1 MDIGDTKSE
10 SFELIEKLNEIGI
23 ALSAEK
29 NTPQLL
35 EMILKG
41 AKTILNADGGTL
53 YLATEDKKHL
63 QFEIIINDS
72 LGIMMGA
79 KIGEPISFEPLSLYD
94 ELGNPNNTM
103 VAAHVALHKKTINIP
118 DAYIT
123 EGFDFAGTRAF
134 DFKTGYRSQSFL
146 TLPMLNHENELIGVL
161 QLINAKNPL
170 TNQIIEFSKIS
181 QRIAESLASQAAIA
195 LTNNKLICQ
204 FRELFESFIN
214 LMSEA
219 IDKKSSYNGA
229 HCRRVPTLTMMI
241 ADAAC
246 EADYGI
252 FKGFVLDEDER
263 YELKIAGLLHDCG
276 KVTTPVHVIDKA
288 TKLETIFDRIH
299 LVNTR
304 FEVLKRDAEI
314 SFLNQKIAAIESGS
328 LSIIPELEVALKQ
341 KLVQYSSDQD
351 FLRTCNIGGEF
362 MHDDYK
368 ERLQQIAKYQLRDTQ
383 GVETNFL
390 TDNEVY
396 NLSISKGTLTP
407 EERKVINDHI
417 VVTIEMLEQLPYPR
431 NLRRVPEYAG
441 GHHERMDGKGYPK
454 GLTRDQMSLPARMM
468 GIADIFEALSAKDRP
483 YKKGKT
489 LTECLQI
496 LGKMKLENHIDP
508 DLFDLFVSE
517 KVYLRYANEYLDPDQ
532 IDYVDETK
540 IPGYIAFAPTSNT
553 SLSGERDKKYNSSS
567 ASPVSKENESTLRSA

>member
-1 MDIGDTKSE
+1 MTIGDLDTKVE
-10 SFELIEKLNEIGI
+10 SSELIEKLNEIGI

-29 NTPQLL
+29 NTPKLL

-41 AKTILNADGGTL
+41 AKAILNADGGTI

-63 QFEIIINDS
+63 QFEIIMNDS

-79 KIGEPISFEPLSLYD
+79 KLGDPIPLDPLPLYD
-94 ELGNPNNTM
+94 QDGNPNNTM
-103 VAAHVALHKKTINIP
+103 VAAHAALYKKTINIP
-118 DAYIT
+118 DAYIA
-123 EGFDFAGTRAF
+123 EGFDFSGTRAF
-134 DFKTGYRSQSFL
+134 DIKMGYRSQSFL

-161 QLINAKNPL
+161 QLINAKDQHS
-170 TNQIIEFSKIS
+170 NQIIEFSKIS

-195 LTNNKLICQ
+195 LTNNKLVGQ
-204 FRELFESFIN
+204 FRGLFESFIN

-219 IDKKSSYNGA
+219 IDKKSPYNGA

-241 ADAAC
+241 ANAAC
-246 EADYGI
+246 NADYGI
-252 FKGFVLDEDER
+252 FRDFNLDEDEL

-304 FEVLKRDAEI
+304 FEILKRDAEVT
-314 SFLNQKIAAIESGS
+314 FLHQKIAAIESGN
-328 LSIIPELEVALKQ
+328 LSIIADLEESLNQ
-341 KLVQYSSDQD
+341 KIAQYSSDQD
-351 FLRTCNIGGEF
+351 FLRICNIGGEF
-362 MHDDYK
+362 MRDEYK
-368 ERLQQIAKYQLRDTQ
+368 ERLQQIAKYRWIDPK

-390 TDNEVY
+390 TDDELY
-396 NLSISKGTLTP
+396 NLSIARGTLTA
-407 EERKVINDHI
+407 EERKIINDHI
-417 VVTIEMLEQLPYPR
+417 VVTIEMLQQLPYPR

-496 LGKMKLENHIDP
+496 LGKMKLDNHIDP

-517 KVYLRYANEYLDPDQ
+517 RVYMQYANEYLDPDQ
-532 IDYVDETK
+532 IDEVDEQK
-540 IPGYIAFAPTSNT
+540 IPGYQPPTLATKN
-553 SLSGERDKKYNSSS
+553 
-567 ASPVSKENESTLRSA
+567 

>member
-1 MDIGDTKSE
+1 MEIGDTKSE
-10 SFELIEKLNEIGI
+10 SFALIEKLNEIGI

-29 NTPQLL
+29 NTPKLL
-35 EMILKG
+35 EMILRG
-41 AKTILNADGGTL
+41 AKTILNADAGTL
-53 YLATEDKKHL
+53 YLATEDKRYL
-63 QFEIIINDS
+63 QFEIMMNDS
-72 LGIMMGA
+72 LGTILVS
-79 KIGEPISFEPLSLYD
+79 KPNEPIPFPALPLYD
-94 ELGNPNNTM
+94 DEGNPNETM
-103 VAAHVALHKKTINIP
+103 VAARAALYKKTINIP
-118 DAYIT
+118 DAYVA

-134 DFKTGYRSQSFL
+134 DTKTGYRSQSFL

-161 QLINAKNPL
+161 QLINAKDPE
-170 TNQIIEFSKIS
+170 TNEIIEFSQIS

-195 LTNNKLICQ
+195 LTNNKLIGQ

-219 IDKKSSYNGA
+219 IDKKSPYNGA
-229 HCRRVPTLTMMI
+229 HCRRVPNLTMMI

-246 EADYGI
+246 KADYGI
-252 FKGFVLDEDER
+252 FKDFALDEDER
-263 YELKIAGLLHDCG
+263 YELRIAGLLHDCG

-314 SFLNQKIAAIESGS
+314 SFLNQKIAAIESGN
-328 LSIIPELEVALKQ
+328 LSIIPDLEAALQQ
-341 KLVQYSSDQD
+341 KLSQYSSDQD
-351 FLRTCNIGGEF
+351 FLRICNIGGEF
-362 MHDDYK
+362 MHDEYK
-368 ERLQQIAKYQLRDTQ
+368 ERLQQIAKYRWIDPQ

-396 NLSISKGTLTP
+396 NLNISRGTLTA
-407 EERKVINDHI
+407 EERKIINDHI

-454 GLTRDQMSLPARMM
+454 GLTREQMSLPARMM

-489 LTECLQI
+489 LTECLHI
-496 LGKMKLENHIDP
+496 LGKMKMDNHIDP

-517 KVYLRYANEYLDPDQ
+517 KVYLRYAHEYLDPDQ
-532 IDYVDETK
+532 IDEVDENN
-540 IPGYIAFAPTSNT
+540 IPGYTPPFAYFFGTS
-553 SLSGERDKKYNSSS
+553 
-567 ASPVSKENESTLRSA
+567 

>member
-1 MDIGDTKSE
+1 MD
-10 SFELIEKLNEIGI
+10 FELIEKLNEIGI

-29 NTPQLL
+29 NTPKLL

-41 AKTILNADGGTL
+41 AKTILNADAGTL
-53 YLATEDKKHL
+53 YLASENKKYL
-63 QFEIIINDS
+63 QFEIIMNDS
-72 LGIMMGA
+72 LGTMMSA
-79 KIGEPISFEPLSLYD
+79 KREPITFESLHLYD
-94 ELGNPNNTM
+94 ELGKPNNTM
-103 VAAHVALHKKTINIP
+103 VAAHAALHKKTINIP
-118 DAYIT
+118 DAYT
-123 EGFDFAGTRAF
+123 AEGFDFAGTRAF
-134 DFKTGYRSQSFL
+134 DINTGYRSQSFL

-161 QLINAKNPL
+161 QLINAKDPR

-195 LTNNKLICQ
+195 LTNNKLIGQ
-204 FRELFESFIN
+204 FRGLFESFIN

-219 IDKKSSYNGA
+219 IDKKSPYNGA
-229 HCRRVPTLTMMI
+229 HCRRVPMLTMMI

-246 EADYGI
+246 KADYGI
-252 FKGFVLDEDER
+252 FKDFSLDEEER

-299 LVNTR
+299 VVNTR
-304 FEVLKRDAEI
+304 FEILKRDAEI
-314 SFLNQKIAAIESGS
+314 SFLNQKIAAIKSGN
-328 LSIIPELEVALKQ
+328 LSIISDLEATLQQ
-341 KLVQYSSDQD
+341 KIADYCSDQE
-351 FLRTCNIGGEF
+351 FLRICNIGGEF
-362 MHDDYK
+362 MSAEYQ
-368 ERLQQIAKYQLRDTQ
+368 ERLTLIAKYRWIDPQ

-390 TDNEVY
+390 TDNELY
-396 NLSISKGTLTP
+396 NLNISKGTLTT
-407 EERKVINDHI
+407 EERKIINDHI

-483 YKKGKT
+483 YKQGKT

-496 LGKMKLENHIDP
+496 LGKMKLGNHIDP

-517 KVYLRYANEYLDPDQ
+517 KIYMRYANEYLDPDQ
-532 IDYVDETK
+532 IDEVDENK
-540 IPGYIAFAPTSNT
+540 IPGYTPP
-553 SLSGERDKKYNSSS
+553 LSIIS
-567 ASPVSKENESTLRSA
+567 

>member
-1 MDIGDTKSE
+1 MDMGDTKTE

-29 NTPQLL
+29 NTPKLL
-35 EMILKG
+35 EMILRG

-53 YLATEDKKHL
+53 YLATEDKKYL
-63 QFEIIINDS
+63 QFEIIMNDS

-79 KIGEPISFEPLSLYD
+79 NLGEAIPFDPLPLYD
-94 ELGNPNNTM
+94 EFGKPNNTM
-103 VAAHVALHKKTINIP
+103 VAAHFALHKKTINIP
-118 DAYIT
+118 DAYIA
-123 EGFDFAGTRAF
+123 EGFDFAGTRTF
-134 DFKTGYRSQSFL
+134 DTKTGYRSQSFL

-161 QLINAKNPL
+161 QLINAKSIDNK
-170 TNQIIEFSKIS
+170 IIEFSKVA
-181 QRIAESLASQAAIA
+181 QRIGESLASQAAIA
-195 LTNNKLICQ
+195 LTNNKLIGQ

-219 IDKKSSYNGA
+219 IDKKSPYNGA

-246 EADYGI
+246 QADYGI
-252 FKGFVLDEDER
+252 FKNFNLDDDER

-299 LVNTR
+299 LINTR

-314 SFLNQKIAAIESGS
+314 IFLNQKIAAIESGN
-328 LSIIPELEVALKQ
+328 LSIIPELEDAFQQ
-341 KLVQYSSDQD
+341 KLAQYSSDQD
-351 FLRTCNIGGEF
+351 FLRICNIGGEF
-362 MHDDYK
+362 MRDEYK
-368 ERLQQIAKYQLRDTQ
+368 ERLQIIATYRWNDHQ

-390 TDNEVY
+390 TENEVY
-396 NLSISKGTLTP
+396 NLNISRGTLTA
-407 EERKVINDHI
+407 EERKIINDHI

-454 GLTRDQMSLPARMM
+454 GLTREQMSLPARMM

-496 LGKMKLENHIDP
+496 LGNMKINNHIDP
-508 DLFDLFVSE
+508 DVFDLFVSE
-517 KVYLRYANEYLDPDQ
+517 KVYMRYANEYLDPDQ
-532 IDYVDETK
+532 IDEVDENK
-540 IPGYIAFAPTSNT
+540 IPGYTPPFAYFFDT
-553 SLSGERDKKYNSSS
+553 
-567 ASPVSKENESTLRSA
+567 

>member
-1 MDIGDTKSE
+1 MDMDDTKSE
-10 SFELIEKLNEIGI
+10 SFELIEKLNDIGI

-29 NTPQLL
+29 NTPKLL

-53 YLATEDKKHL
+53 YLASEDKRHL
-63 QFEIIINDS
+63 QFEIIMNDS

-79 KIGEPISFEPLSLYD
+79 KLGEPIPFSALPLYD
-94 ELGNPNNTM
+94 EVGKPNNTM
-103 VAAHVALHKKTINIP
+103 VAAHAALYKKTINIP
-118 DAYIT
+118 DAYVAD
-123 EGFDFAGTRAF
+123 GFDFAGTRAF
-134 DFKTGYRSQSFL
+134 DIKMGYRSKSFL

-161 QLINAKNPL
+161 QLINAKGSKD
-170 TNQIIEFSKIS
+170 NQIIEFSKVS
-181 QRIAESLASQAAIA
+181 QRIGESLASQAAIA
-195 LTNNKLICQ
+195 LTNNKLIGQ

-219 IDKKSSYNGA
+219 IDKKSPYNGA

-252 FKGFVLDEDER
+252 FKDFELDEDER

-299 LVNTR
+299 LINTR
-304 FEVLKRDAEI
+304 FEILKRDAEI
-314 SFLNQKIAAIESGS
+314 SFLNQKMAAIESGN
-328 LSIIPELEVALKQ
+328 LTVIPELEEAFQQ
-341 KLVQYSSDQD
+341 KLAQYSSDQD
-351 FLRTCNIGGEF
+351 FLRICNIGGEF
-362 MHDDYK
+362 MSDEYK
-368 ERLQQIAKYQLRDTQ
+368 ERLQIIATYRWIEPK
-383 GVETNFL
+383 GAEVNFL
-390 TDNEVY
+390 TDDEVY
-396 NLSISKGTLTP
+396 NLNISRGTLTA
-407 EERKVINDHI
+407 EERKTINDHI
-417 VVTIEMLEQLPYPR
+417 VVTIEMLEKLPYPR

-454 GLTRDQMSLPARMM
+454 GLTREQMSLPARMM

-496 LGKMKLENHIDP
+496 LGKMKQGNHIDP

-532 IDYVDETK
+532 IDEVDENK
-540 IPGYIAFAPTSNT
+540 IPGYTPPFAYFFDT
-553 SLSGERDKKYNSSS
+553 
-567 ASPVSKENESTLRSA
+567 

>member
-1 MDIGDTKSE
+1 MQNMDMDDTKSE
-10 SFELIEKLNEIGI
+10 SFELIEKLNDIGI
-23 ALSAEK
+23 ALSAVK
-29 NTPQLL
+29 NTPKLL
-35 EMILKG
+35 EMILRV

-53 YLATEDKKHL
+53 YLATEDKRHL
-63 QFEIIINDS
+63 QFEIIMNDS

-79 KIGEPISFEPLSLYD
+79 KLGDPIPFPDLPLYD
-94 ELGNPNNTM
+94 EAGNPNNTM
-103 VAAHVALHKKTINIP
+103 VAAHAALYKKTINIP
-118 DAYIT
+118 DAYVA
-123 EGFDFAGTRAF
+123 EGFDFSGPRAF
-134 DFKTGYRSQSFL
+134 DTNMGYRSKSFL

-161 QLINAKNPL
+161 QLINAKGSKD
-170 TNQIIEFSKIS
+170 NQIIEFSKIS
-181 QRIAESLASQAAIA
+181 QRIGESLASQAAIA
-195 LTNNKLICQ
+195 LTNNKLIGQ

-219 IDKKSSYNGA
+219 IDKKSPYNGA

-246 EADYGI
+246 KADYGI
-252 FKGFVLDEDER
+252 FKDFELDEDER

-299 LVNTR
+299 LINTR
-304 FEVLKRDAEI
+304 FEILKRDAEI
-314 SFLNQKIAAIESGS
+314 SFLNQKMAAIESGN
-328 LSIIPELEVALKQ
+328 LTVIPELEEAFQQ
-341 KLVQYSSDQD
+341 KLAQYSSDQD
-351 FLRTCNIGGEF
+351 FLRICNIGGEF
-362 MHDDYK
+362 MSDEYK
-368 ERLQQIAKYQLRDTQ
+368 ERLQIIATYRWIDPK
-383 GVETNFL
+383 GAEVNFL
-390 TDNEVY
+390 TDDEVY
-396 NLSISKGTLTP
+396 NLNISRGTLTA
-407 EERKVINDHI
+407 EERKTINDHI
-417 VVTIEMLEQLPYPR
+417 VVTIEMLEKLPYPR

-454 GLTRDQMSLPARMM
+454 GLTREQMSLPARMM

-496 LGKMKLENHIDP
+496 LGKMKQGNHIDP

-532 IDYVDETK
+532 IDEVDENK
-540 IPGYIAFAPTSNT
+540 IPGYTPPLAYFFDT
-553 SLSGERDKKYNSSS
+553 
-567 ASPVSKENESTLRSA
+567 

>member
-1 MDIGDTKSE
+1 MEISETTTDNKAAE

-29 NTPQLL
+29 NTPTLL

-41 AKTILNADGGTL
+41 AKTILNADAGTL

-63 QFEIIINDS
+63 QFEIIMNDS

-79 KIGEPISFEPLSLYD
+79 KLGDPIPFEALPLYD
-94 ELGNPNNTM
+94 QLGNPNNTM
-103 VAAHVALHKKTINIP
+103 VAAHAALYKKTINIP
-118 DAYIT
+118 DAYVAD
-123 EGFDFAGTRAF
+123 GFDFSGTRAF
-134 DFKTGYRSQSFL
+134 DIKTGYRSQSFL

-161 QLINAKNPL
+161 QLINAQDPSS
-170 TNQIIEFSKIS
+170 NQIIEFSKIS

-195 LTNNKLICQ
+195 LTNNKLIGQ

-214 LMSEA
+214 LISEA
-219 IDKKSSYNGA
+219 IDKKSPYNGA

-246 EADYGI
+246 QADYGI
-252 FKGFVLDEDER
+252 FKDFELDEDER

-314 SFLNQKIAAIESGS
+314 TFLNQKIAAIESGNMS
-328 LSIIPELEVALKQ
+328 VIEDLEANLQQ
-341 KLVQYSSDQD
+341 KLAQYSSDQA
-351 FLRTCNIGGEF
+351 FLRVCNIGGEF
-362 MHDDYK
+362 MSDEYK
-368 ERLQQIAKYQLRDTQ
+368 ERLQQIAQYRWHDPQ
-383 GVETNFL
+383 GLEANFL
-390 TDNEVY
+390 TENEVY
-396 NLSISKGTLTP
+396 NLNISRGTLTA
-407 EERKVINDHI
+407 EERKIINDHI

-441 GHHERMDGKGYPK
+441 GHHERMDGKGYPN

-496 LGKMKLENHIDP
+496 LGKMSLGGHIDP
-508 DLFDLFVSE
+508 DLFNLFVSE
-517 KVYLRYANEYLDPDQ
+517 KVYMRYANEYLDADQ
-532 IDYVDETK
+532 IDEVDDHK
-540 IPGYIAFAPTSNT
+540 IPGYIPPA
-553 SLSGERDKKYNSSS
+553 LC
-567 ASPVSKENESTLRSA
+567 L

>member
-1 MDIGDTKSE
+1 MYIGETNAE
-10 SFELIEKLNEIGI
+10 PFELIEKLNEIGI
-23 ALSAEK
+23 ALSSEK
-29 NTPQLL
+29 NTPKLL

-79 KIGEPISFEPLSLYD
+79 KLGEPIPLDPLPLYD
-94 ELGNPNNTM
+94 EFDKPNNTM
-103 VAAHVALHKKTINIP
+103 VAAHAALYKKTINIP
-118 DAYIT
+118 DAYIA

-134 DFKTGYRSQSFL
+134 DTRMGYRSQSFL

-161 QLINAKNPL
+161 QLINAKGAKDGS
-170 TNQIIEFSKIS
+170 IIEFSKVS
-181 QRIAESLASQAAIA
+181 QRIGESLASQAAIA
-195 LTNNKLICQ
+195 LTNNKLIGQ

-214 LMSEA
+214 LISEA
-219 IDKKSSYNGA
+219 IDKKSPYNGA

-246 EADYGI
+246 QADFGI
-252 FKGFVLDEDER
+252 FKDFELDEEER

-299 LVNTR
+299 LINTR

-314 SFLNQKIAAIESGS
+314 TFLNQKIAAIESGN
-328 LSIIPELEVALKQ
+328 LSIISELEDVFQQ
-341 KLVQYSSDQD
+341 KISQYSSDQD
-351 FLRTCNIGGEF
+351 FLRICNIGGEF
-362 MHDDYK
+362 MRDEYK
-368 ERLQQIAKYQLRDTQ
+368 ERLQIIATYRWIDPQ

-390 TDNEVY
+390 TEDEVY
-396 NLSISKGTLTP
+396 NLNISRGTLTA
-407 EERKVINDHI
+407 EEREIINNHI

-483 YKKGKT
+483 YKKGKN

-496 LGKMKLENHIDP
+496 LGKMKLNNHIDP

-532 IDYVDETK
+532 IDDVDENK
-540 IPGYIAFAPTSNT
+540 IPGYTPPFAYFFDT
-553 SLSGERDKKYNSSS
+553 
-567 ASPVSKENESTLRSA
+567 

>member
-1 MDIGDTKSE
+1 MTIGDLETKVE
-10 SFELIEKLNEIGI
+10 SSELIEKLNEIGI

-29 NTPQLL
+29 NTPKLL

-41 AKTILNADGGTL
+41 AKAILNADGGTL
-53 YLATEDKKHL
+53 YLATEDKRHL
-63 QFEIIINDS
+63 QFEMIINDS

-79 KIGEPISFEPLSLYD
+79 KLGDPIPFEPLPLYD
-94 ELGNPNNTM
+94 QDGNPNNTM
-103 VAAHVALHKKTINIP
+103 VAAHAALYKKTINIP
-118 DAYIT
+118 DAYIA
-123 EGFDFAGTRAF
+123 EGFDFSGTRAF
-134 DFKTGYRSQSFL
+134 DVKMGYRSRSFL

-161 QLINAKNPL
+161 QLINAKDQHR
-170 TNQIIEFSKIS
+170 NQIIEFSKIS

-195 LTNNKLICQ
+195 LTNNKLVGQ
-204 FRELFESFIN
+204 FRGLFESFIN

-219 IDKKSSYNGA
+219 IDKKSPYNGA

-246 EADYGI
+246 KADYGI
-252 FKGFVLDEDER
+252 FRDFNLDEEEL

-304 FEVLKRDAEI
+304 FEILKRDAEVN
-314 SFLNQKIAAIESGS
+314 FLHQKIAAIESGN
-328 LSIIPELEVALKQ
+328 LSIIPDLEESLQQ
-341 KLVQYSSDQD
+341 KIAQYSSDQN
-351 FLRTCNIGGEF
+351 FLRICNIGGEF
-362 MHDDYK
+362 MRDEYK
-368 ERLQQIAKYQLRDTQ
+368 ERLQQIAKYRWIDPN

-390 TDNEVY
+390 TDDELY
-396 NLSISKGTLTP
+396 NLSVARGTLTA
-407 EERKVINDHI
+407 EERKIINDHI
-417 VVTIEMLEQLPYPR
+417 VVTIEMLQQLPYPR

-483 YKKGKT
+483 YKPGKT

-496 LGKMKLENHIDP
+496 LGKMKLDNHIDP

-517 KVYLRYANEYLDPDQ
+517 KVYMQYANEYLDPDQ
-532 IDYVDETK
+532 IDEVDEQK
-540 IPGYIAFAPTSNT
+540 IPGYQPPTLVTRN
-553 SLSGERDKKYNSSS
+553 
-567 ASPVSKENESTLRSA
+567 

>member
-1 MDIGDTKSE
+1 MGDTKTE

-29 NTPQLL
+29 NTPKLL
-35 EMILKG
+35 EMILRG

-53 YLATEDKKHL
+53 YLATEDKRYL
-63 QFEIIINDS
+63 QFEIIMNDS

-79 KIGEPISFEPLSLYD
+79 KLGEPIPFPALPLYD
-94 ELGNPNNTM
+94 EAGNPNNTM
-103 VAAHVALHKKTINIP
+103 VAAHAALYKKTINIP
-118 DAYIT
+118 DAYVAD
-123 EGFDFAGTRAF
+123 GFDFAGTRAF
-134 DFKTGYRSQSFL
+134 DIKMGYRSKSFL

-161 QLINAKNPL
+161 QLINAKGSKDNE
-170 TNQIIEFSKIS
+170 IIEFSKVS
-181 QRIAESLASQAAIA
+181 QRIGESLASQAAIA
-195 LTNNKLICQ
+195 LTNNKLIGQ

-219 IDKKSSYNGA
+219 IDKKSPYNGA

-246 EADYGI
+246 KADYGI
-252 FKGFVLDEDER
+252 FKDFELDEDER

-299 LVNTR
+299 LINTR
-304 FEVLKRDAEI
+304 FEILKRDAEI
-314 SFLNQKIAAIESGS
+314 SFLNQKMAAIESGN
-328 LSIIPELEVALKQ
+328 LTVIPELEEAFQQ
-341 KLVQYSSDQD
+341 KLAQYSSDQD
-351 FLRTCNIGGEF
+351 FLRICNIGGEF
-362 MHDDYK
+362 MSDEYK
-368 ERLQQIAKYQLRDTQ
+368 ERLQIIATYRWIDPK
-383 GVETNFL
+383 GAEVNFL
-390 TDNEVY
+390 TDDEVY
-396 NLSISKGTLTP
+396 NLNISRGTLTA
-407 EERKVINDHI
+407 EERKTINDHI
-417 VVTIEMLEQLPYPR
+417 VVTIEMLEKLPYPR

-454 GLTRDQMSLPARMM
+454 GLTREQMSLPARMM

-496 LGKMKLENHIDP
+496 LGKMKQGNHIDP

-532 IDYVDETK
+532 IDEVDENK
-540 IPGYIAFAPTSNT
+540 IPGYTPPFAYFFDT
-553 SLSGERDKKYNSSS
+553 
-567 ASPVSKENESTLRSA
+567 

>member
-1 MDIGDTKSE
+1 MGETKTE

-23 ALSAEK
+23 ALSTEK
-29 NTPQLL
+29 NTPKLL

-41 AKTILNADGGTL
+41 AKAILNADGGTL
-53 YLATEDKKHL
+53 YLATEDKRHL
-63 QFEIIINDS
+63 QFEIIMNDS

-79 KIGEPISFEPLSLYD
+79 QLGEPIPFDPLPLYD
-94 ELGNPNNTM
+94 ADGNPNNTM
-103 VAAHVALHKKTINIP
+103 VAAHAALYKKTINIP
-118 DAYIT
+118 DAYT
-123 EGFDFAGTRAF
+123 AKGFDFAGTRAF
-134 DFKTGYRSQSFL
+134 DTKTGYRSQSFL

-161 QLINAKNPL
+161 QLINAKGDDR
-170 TNQIIEFSKIS
+170 QIIEFSKIA
-181 QRIAESLASQAAIA
+181 QRIGESLASQAAIA
-195 LTNNKLICQ
+195 LTNNKLIGQ

-219 IDKKSSYNGA
+219 IDKKSPYNGA

-246 EADYGI
+246 KADYGI
-252 FKGFVLDEDER
+252 FKNFRLDDEER

-299 LVNTR
+299 LINTR

-314 SFLNQKIAAIESGS
+314 SFLNQKIAAIESGN
-328 LSIIPELEVALKQ
+328 LSIIPALEETFKQ
-341 KLVQYSSDQD
+341 KLAQYSSDQD
-351 FLRTCNIGGEF
+351 FLRICNVGGEF
-362 MHDDYK
+362 MSNEYK
-368 ERLQQIAKYQLRDTQ
+368 ERLQIIATYRWIDPM

-390 TDNEVY
+390 TDNELY
-396 NLSISKGTLTP
+396 NLNISRGTLTA
-407 EERKVINDHI
+407 EERKIINDHI

-441 GHHERMDGKGYPK
+441 GHHERMDGKGYPR
-454 GLTRDQMSLPARMM
+454 GLTREQMSLPARMM

-483 YKKGKT
+483 YKQGKT

-532 IDYVDETK
+532 IDEVDEDK
-540 IPGYIAFAPTSNT
+540 IPGY
-553 SLSGERDKKYNSSS
+553 R
-567 ASPVSKENESTLRSA
+567 VTLANVGTK

>member
-1 MDIGDTKSE
+1 MQNMDMDDTKSE
-10 SFELIEKLNEIGI
+10 SFELIEKLNDIGI

-29 NTPQLL
+29 NTPKLL
-35 EMILKG
+35 EMILRG

-53 YLATEDKKHL
+53 YLATEDKRHL
-63 QFEIIINDS
+63 QFEIIMNDS

-79 KIGEPISFEPLSLYD
+79 KLGDPIPFPDLPLYD
-94 ELGNPNNTM
+94 EAGNPNNTM
-103 VAAHVALHKKTINIP
+103 VAAHAALYKKTINIP
-118 DAYIT
+118 DAYVA
-123 EGFDFAGTRAF
+123 EGFDFSGPRAF
-134 DFKTGYRSQSFL
+134 DTNMGYRSKSFL

-161 QLINAKNPL
+161 QLINAKGSKD
-170 TNQIIEFSKIS
+170 NQIIEFSKVS
-181 QRIAESLASQAAIA
+181 QRIGESLASQAAIA
-195 LTNNKLICQ
+195 LTNNKLIGQ

-219 IDKKSSYNGA
+219 IDKKSPYNGA

-252 FKGFVLDEDER
+252 FKDFELDEDER

-299 LVNTR
+299 LINTR
-304 FEVLKRDAEI
+304 FEILKRDAEI
-314 SFLNQKIAAIESGS
+314 SFLNQKMAAIESGN
-328 LSIIPELEVALKQ
+328 LTVIPELEEAFQQ
-341 KLVQYSSDQD
+341 KLAQYSSDQD
-351 FLRTCNIGGEF
+351 FLRICNIGGEF
-362 MHDDYK
+362 MSDEYK
-368 ERLQQIAKYQLRDTQ
+368 ERLQIIATYRWIDPK
-383 GVETNFL
+383 GAEVNFL
-390 TDNEVY
+390 TDDEVY
-396 NLSISKGTLTP
+396 NLNISRGTLTA
-407 EERKVINDHI
+407 EERKTINDHI
-417 VVTIEMLEQLPYPR
+417 VVTIEMLEKLPYPR

-454 GLTRDQMSLPARMM
+454 GLTREQMSLPARMM

-496 LGKMKLENHIDP
+496 LGKMKQGNHIDP

-532 IDYVDETK
+532 IDEVDENK
-540 IPGYIAFAPTSNT
+540 IPGYTPPFAYFFDT
-553 SLSGERDKKYNSSS
+553 
-567 ASPVSKENESTLRSA
+567 

>member
-1 MDIGDTKSE
+1 MEIGDTTIE
-10 SFELIEKLNEIGI
+10 SFTLIEKLNEIGI
-23 ALSAEK
+23 ALSTEK
-29 NTPQLL
+29 NTPKLL
-35 EMILKG
+35 EMILRG
-41 AKTILNADGGTL
+41 AKTILNADAGTL
-53 YLATEDKKHL
+53 YLATEDKKRL
-63 QFEIIINDS
+63 KFEIIMNDS
-72 LGIMMGA
+72 LGIMMGEEL
-79 KIGEPISFEPLSLYD
+79 GEPIPFEPLPLYD
-94 ELGNPNNTM
+94 ENGQPNNTM
-103 VAAHVALHKKTINIP
+103 VAAHAALYKKTINIP
-118 DAYIT
+118 DAYIA

-134 DFKTGYRSQSFL
+134 DTRTGYRSQSFL

-161 QLINAKNPL
+161 QLINAKDPL
-170 TNQIIEFSKIS
+170 NRKIIEFSQVA

-195 LTNNKLICQ
+195 LTNNKLIGQ

-214 LMSEA
+214 LISEA
-219 IDKKSSYNGA
+219 IDKKSPYNGA

-246 EADYGI
+246 KADYGI
-252 FKGFVLDEDER
+252 FKDFDLNDDER

-314 SFLNQKIAAIESGS
+314 SFLNQKIAAIESGH
-328 LSIIPELEVALKQ
+328 LSIIPDLEAALQQ
-341 KLVQYSSDQD
+341 KLAQYSSDQN
-351 FLRTCNIGGEF
+351 FLRVCNIGGEF
-362 MHDDYK
+362 MHDEYK
-368 ERLQQIAKYQLRDTQ
+368 ERLQQIAGYRWTDPQ

-396 NLSISKGTLTP
+396 NLSISRGTLTA

-441 GHHERMDGKGYPK
+441 GHHERMDGKGYPR

-489 LTECLQI
+489 LTECLHI

-508 DLFDLFVSE
+508 DLFDLFVSQ
-517 KVYLRYANEYLDPDQ
+517 KVYKRYAEEYLDPDQ
-532 IDYVDETK
+532 IDDVDENN
-540 IPGYIAFAPTSNT
+540 IPGYKAPNHS
-553 SLSGERDKKYNSSS
+553 
-567 ASPVSKENESTLRSA
+567 

>member
-1 MDIGDTKSE
+1 MD
-10 SFELIEKLNEIGI
+10 FELIEKLNEIGI

-29 NTPQLL
+29 NTPKLL

-41 AKTILNADGGTL
+41 AKTILNADAGTL
-53 YLATEDKKHL
+53 YLASENKKYL
-63 QFEIIINDS
+63 QFEIIMNDS
-72 LGIMMGA
+72 LGTMMSA
-79 KIGEPISFEPLSLYD
+79 KREPITFESLPLYD
-94 ELGNPNNTM
+94 QLGKPNNTM
-103 VAAHVALHKKTINIP
+103 VAAHAALHKKTINIP
-118 DAYIT
+118 DAYT
-123 EGFDFAGTRAF
+123 AKGFDFAGTRAF
-134 DFKTGYRSQSFL
+134 DTNTGYRSQSFL

-161 QLINAKNPL
+161 QLINAKDPR
-170 TNQIIEFSKIS
+170 TNEIIEFSKIS

-195 LTNNKLICQ
+195 LTNNKLISQ
-204 FRELFESFIN
+204 FRGLFESFIN

-219 IDKKSSYNGA
+219 IDKKSPYNGA

-246 EADYGI
+246 KADYGI
-252 FKGFVLDEDER
+252 FKDFSLDEEER

-299 LVNTR
+299 VVNTR
-304 FEVLKRDAEI
+304 FEILKRDTEI
-314 SFLNQKIAAIESGS
+314 SFLNQKIAAIKSDNLSVIPILES
-328 LSIIPELEVALKQ
+328 ALQQ
-341 KLVQYSSDQD
+341 KIADYCSDQE
-351 FLRTCNIGGEF
+351 FLRICNIGGEF
-362 MHDDYK
+362 MSAEYQ
-368 ERLQQIAKYQLRDTQ
+368 ERLQLIAKYRWIDPQ
-383 GVETNFL
+383 GAETNFL
-390 TDNEVY
+390 TDNELY
-396 NLSISKGTLTP
+396 NLNVSRGTLTT
-407 EERKVINDHI
+407 EERKIINDHI

-483 YKKGKT
+483 YKQGKT

-496 LGKMKLENHIDP
+496 LGKMKLGNHIDP

-517 KVYLRYANEYLDPDQ
+517 KIYMRYANEYLDPDQ
-532 IDYVDETK
+532 IDEVDENK
-540 IPGYIAFAPTSNT
+540 IPGYTP
-553 SLSGERDKKYNSSS
+553 SLSIIS
-567 ASPVSKENESTLRSA
+567 

>member
-1 MDIGDTKSE
+1 MDIGDTKVE

-29 NTPQLL
+29 NTPKLL

-41 AKTILNADGGTL
+41 AKTILNADAGTL

-63 QFEIIINDS
+63 KFEIIMNDS

-79 KIGEPISFEPLSLYD
+79 KVGEPIPFEPLPLYD
-94 ELGNPNNTM
+94 DLGNPSTTM
-103 VAAHVALHKKTINIP
+103 VAAHAALYKKTINIP
-118 DAYIT
+118 DAYT
-123 EGFDFAGTRAF
+123 AEGFDFAGTRAF
-134 DFKTGYRSQSFL
+134 DIRTGYRSQSFL

-161 QLINAKNPL
+161 QLINAKNPHDH
-170 TNQIIEFSKIS
+170 QIIEFTKVS

-195 LTNNKLICQ
+195 LTNNKLIGQ

-214 LMSEA
+214 LISEA
-219 IDKKSSYNGA
+219 IDKKSPYNGA
-229 HCRRVPTLTMMI
+229 HCRRVPTLTMMM

-246 EADYGI
+246 KADYGI
-252 FKGFVLDEDER
+252 FKDFELDEDGR
-263 YELKIAGLLHDCG
+263 YEVKIAGLLHDCG

-314 SFLNQKIAAIESGS
+314 DFLNQKIYAIASNN
-328 LSIIPELEVALKQ
+328 LSIIPELESALEQ
-341 KLVQYSSDQD
+341 KITQYSSDQD
-351 FLRTCNIGGEF
+351 FLRICNIGGEF
-362 MHDDYK
+362 MRDECK
-368 ERLQQIAKYQLRDTQ
+368 ERLQQIAKYRWRDPQ

-390 TDNEVY
+390 SDNEVY
-396 NLSISKGTLTP
+396 NLNISRGTLTS

-417 VVTIEMLEQLPYPR
+417 SVTIEMLEQLPYPR

-454 GLTRDQMSLPARMM
+454 GLTRNQMSLPARMM

-496 LGKMKLENHIDP
+496 LGKMKVDNHIDP

-517 KVYLRYANEYLDPDQ
+517 KIYMRYAEEYLDPDQ
-532 IDYVDETK
+532 IDAVDENK
-540 IPGYIAFAPTSNT
+540 IPGYVPPSVN
-553 SLSGERDKKYNSSS
+553 L
-567 ASPVSKENESTLRSA
+567 

>member
-1 MDIGDTKSE
+1 MDMGDTKSE

-29 NTPQLL
+29 NTPKLL
-35 EMILKG
+35 EMILRG

-53 YLATEDKKHL
+53 YLATEDKRYL
-63 QFEIIINDS
+63 QFEIIMNDS

-79 KIGEPISFEPLSLYD
+79 KLGEPIPFPALPLYD
-94 ELGNPNNTM
+94 DAGNPNNTM
-103 VAAHVALHKKTINIP
+103 VAAHAALYKKTINIP
-118 DAYIT
+118 DAYVA

-134 DFKTGYRSQSFL
+134 DTKMGYRSKSFL

-161 QLINAKNPL
+161 QLINAKGVGD
-170 TNQIIEFSKIS
+170 NQIIEFSKVS
-181 QRIAESLASQAAIA
+181 QRIGESLASQAAIA
-195 LTNNKLICQ
+195 LTNNKLIGQ

-219 IDKKSSYNGA
+219 IDKKSPYNGA

-246 EADYGI
+246 KADYGI
-252 FKGFVLDEDER
+252 FKDFELDEDER

-299 LVNTR
+299 LINTR

-314 SFLNQKIAAIESGS
+314 SFLNQKIAAIESGN
-328 LSIIPELEVALKQ
+328 LSIIPELEASFDQ
-341 KLVQYSSDQD
+341 KLTQYSSDQD
-351 FLRTCNIGGEF
+351 FLRICNIGGEF
-362 MHDDYK
+362 MRDEYK
-368 ERLQQIAKYQLRDTQ
+368 ERLQIIATYRWIDPK

-390 TDNEVY
+390 TENEVY
-396 NLSISKGTLTP
+396 NLNISRGTLTA
-407 EERKVINDHI
+407 EERKIINDHI

-454 GLTRDQMSLPARMM
+454 GLTREQMSLPARMM

-496 LGKMKLENHIDP
+496 LGNMKKSGHIDP

-517 KVYLRYANEYLDPDQ
+517 KVYMRYANEYLDPDQ
-532 IDYVDETK
+532 IDDVDENQ
-540 IPGYIAFAPTSNT
+540 IPGYQA
-553 SLSGERDKKYNSSS
+553 
-567 ASPVSKENESTLRSA
+567 TLNLIV

>member
-1 MDIGDTKSE
+1 MYMGETNAE
-10 SFELIEKLNEIGI
+10 PFELIEKLNEIGI

-29 NTPQLL
+29 NTPKLL

-53 YLATEDKKHL
+53 YLATEDKRYL

-79 KIGEPISFEPLSLYD
+79 KLGEPIPLDPLPLYD
-94 ELGNPNNTM
+94 EFGKPNNTM
-103 VAAHVALHKKTINIP
+103 VAAHAALYKKTINIP
-118 DAYIT
+118 DAYIA

-134 DFKTGYRSQSFL
+134 DTRMGYRSQSFL

-161 QLINAKNPL
+161 QLINAKGAKDGS
-170 TNQIIEFSKIS
+170 IIEFSKVS
-181 QRIAESLASQAAIA
+181 QRIGESLASQAAIA
-195 LTNNKLICQ
+195 LTNNKLIGQ
-204 FRELFESFIN
+204 FRELFESFID
-214 LMSEA
+214 LISEA
-219 IDKKSSYNGA
+219 IDKKSPYNGA

-246 EADYGI
+246 QADFGI
-252 FKGFVLDEDER
+252 FKDFELDEEER

-299 LVNTR
+299 LINTR

-314 SFLNQKIAAIESGS
+314 TFLNQKIAAIESGN
-328 LSIIPELEVALKQ
+328 LSIISELEDVFQQ
-341 KLVQYSSDQD
+341 KISQYSSDQD
-351 FLRTCNIGGEF
+351 FLRICNIGGEF
-362 MHDDYK
+362 MRDEYK
-368 ERLQQIAKYQLRDTQ
+368 ERLQIIATYRWIDPQ

-390 TDNEVY
+390 TEDEVY
-396 NLSISKGTLTP
+396 NLNISRGTLTA
-407 EERKVINDHI
+407 EEREIINNHI

-483 YKKGKT
+483 YKKGKN

-496 LGKMKLENHIDP
+496 LGKMKLNNHIDP

-532 IDYVDETK
+532 IDDVDENK
-540 IPGYIAFAPTSNT
+540 IPGYTPPFAYFFET
-553 SLSGERDKKYNSSS
+553 
-567 ASPVSKENESTLRSA
+567 

>member
-1 MDIGDTKSE
+1 MDMGDTKTE

-29 NTPQLL
+29 NTPKLL
-35 EMILKG
+35 EMILRG

-53 YLATEDKKHL
+53 YLATEDKRYL
-63 QFEIIINDS
+63 QFEIIMNDS

-79 KIGEPISFEPLSLYD
+79 KLGEPIPFDPLPLYD
-94 ELGNPNNTM
+94 ELGKPNNTM
-103 VAAHVALHKKTINIP
+103 VAAHAAIHKKTINIP
-118 DAYIT
+118 DAYVAD
-123 EGFDFAGTRAF
+123 GFDFAGTRAF
-134 DFKTGYRSQSFL
+134 DTKTGYRSQSFL

-161 QLINAKNPL
+161 QLINAKSNID
-170 TNQIIEFSKIS
+170 NQIIEFSKVA
-181 QRIAESLASQAAIA
+181 QRIGESLASQAAIA
-195 LTNNKLICQ
+195 LTNNKLIGQ

-219 IDKKSSYNGA
+219 IDKKSPYNGA

-246 EADYGI
+246 QADYGI
-252 FKGFVLDEDER
+252 FKDFDLDDDQR

-299 LVNTR
+299 LINTR

-314 SFLNQKIAAIESGS
+314 SFLQQKMAAIESGN
-328 LSIIPELEVALKQ
+328 LSIIPELEAAFQQ
-341 KLVQYSSDQD
+341 KLAQYSSDQD
-351 FLRTCNIGGEF
+351 FLRICNIGGEF
-362 MHDDYK
+362 MRDEYK
-368 ERLQQIAKYQLRDTQ
+368 ERLQIIATYRWIDPQ

-390 TDNEVY
+390 TENEVY
-396 NLSISKGTLTP
+396 NLNISRGTLTE
-407 EERKVINDHI
+407 EERKIINDHI

-454 GLTRDQMSLPARMM
+454 GLTREQMSLPARMM

-496 LGKMKLENHIDP
+496 LGNMKINNHIDP

-517 KVYLRYANEYLDPDQ
+517 KVYMRYANEYLDPDQ
-532 IDYVDETK
+532 IDEVDENK
-540 IPGYIAFAPTSNT
+540 IPGYTPPFAYFFET
-553 SLSGERDKKYNSSS
+553 
-567 ASPVSKENESTLRSA
+567 

>member
-1 MDIGDTKSE
+1 MYMGETNAE
-10 SFELIEKLNEIGI
+10 PFELIEKLNEIGI
-23 ALSAEK
+23 ALSSEK
-29 NTPQLL
+29 NTPKLL

-79 KIGEPISFEPLSLYD
+79 KLGEPIPLDPLPLYD
-94 ELGNPNNTM
+94 EFGKPNKTL
-103 VAAHVALHKKTINIP
+103 VAAHAALYKKTINIP
-118 DAYIT
+118 DAYVA

-134 DFKTGYRSQSFL
+134 DTRMGYRSQSFL

-161 QLINAKNPL
+161 QLINAKGAKDG
-170 TNQIIEFSKIS
+170 QIIEFSKVF
-181 QRIAESLASQAAIA
+181 QRIGESLASQAAIA
-195 LTNNKLICQ
+195 LTNNRLIGQ

-214 LMSEA
+214 LISEA
-219 IDKKSSYNGA
+219 IDKKSPYNGA

-246 EADYGI
+246 QADFGI
-252 FKGFVLDEDER
+252 FKDFDLDEEER

-299 LVNTR
+299 LINTR

-314 SFLNQKIAAIESGS
+314 TFLNQKIAAIESGNF
-328 LSIIPELEVALKQ
+328 SIISELEDTFQQ
-341 KLVQYSSDQD
+341 KLAQYSSDQD
-351 FLRTCNIGGEF
+351 FLRICNIGGEF
-362 MHDDYK
+362 MHEEYK
-368 ERLQQIAKYQLRDTQ
+368 ERLQIIATYRWSDPQ

-390 TDNEVY
+390 TEDEVY
-396 NLSISKGTLTP
+396 NLNISRGTLTA
-407 EERKVINDHI
+407 EEREIINSHI

-483 YKKGKT
+483 YKKGKN

-496 LGKMKLENHIDP
+496 LGKMKLNNHIDP

-532 IDYVDETK
+532 IDDVDENN
-540 IPGYIAFAPTSNT
+540 IPGYTPPFAYFFET
-553 SLSGERDKKYNSSS
+553 
-567 ASPVSKENESTLRSA
+567 

>member
-1 MDIGDTKSE
+1 MTIGDLDTKVE
-10 SFELIEKLNEIGI
+10 SSKLIEKLNEIGI

-29 NTPQLL
+29 NTPKLL

-41 AKTILNADGGTL
+41 AKAILNADGGTI
-53 YLATEDKKHL
+53 YLATENKKHL
-63 QFEIIINDS
+63 QFEIIMNDS

-79 KIGEPISFEPLSLYD
+79 KLGDPIPLDPLPLYD
-94 ELGNPNNTM
+94 QDGNPNNTM
-103 VAAHVALHKKTINIP
+103 VAAHAALYKKTINIP
-118 DAYIT
+118 DAYIA
-123 EGFDFAGTRAF
+123 EGFDFSGTRAF
-134 DFKTGYRSQSFL
+134 DIKMGYRSQSFL

-161 QLINAKNPL
+161 QLINAKDQHS
-170 TNQIIEFSKIS
+170 NQIIEFSKIS

-195 LTNNKLICQ
+195 LTNNKLVGQ
-204 FRELFESFIN
+204 FRGLFESFIN

-219 IDKKSSYNGA
+219 IDKKSPYNGA

-241 ADAAC
+241 ANAAC
-246 EADYGI
+246 NADYGI
-252 FKGFVLDEDER
+252 FRDFNLDEDEL

-304 FEVLKRDAEI
+304 FEILKRDAEVT
-314 SFLNQKIAAIESGS
+314 FLHQKIAAIESGN
-328 LSIIPELEVALKQ
+328 LSIIADLEESLNQ
-341 KLVQYSSDQD
+341 KIAQYSSDQD
-351 FLRTCNIGGEF
+351 FLRICNIGGEF
-362 MHDDYK
+362 MRDEYK
-368 ERLQQIAKYQLRDTQ
+368 ERLQQIAKYRWIDPK

-390 TDNEVY
+390 TDDELY
-396 NLSISKGTLTP
+396 NLSIARGTLTA
-407 EERKVINDHI
+407 EERKIINDHI
-417 VVTIEMLEQLPYPR
+417 VVTIEMLQQLPYPR

-496 LGKMKLENHIDP
+496 LGKMKLDNHIDP

-517 KVYLRYANEYLDPDQ
+517 RVYMQYANEYLDPDQ
-532 IDYVDETK
+532 IDEVDEQK
-540 IPGYIAFAPTSNT
+540 IPGYQPPTLATKN
-553 SLSGERDKKYNSSS
+553 
-567 ASPVSKENESTLRSA
+567 

>member
-1 MDIGDTKSE
+1 MDTGDTKIE

-23 ALSAEK
+23 ALSTEK
-29 NTPQLL
+29 NTPKLL

-41 AKTILNADGGTL
+41 AKAMLNADGGTL
-53 YLATEDKKHL
+53 YLATEDKRHL
-63 QFEIIINDS
+63 QFEIIMNDS

-79 KIGEPISFEPLSLYD
+79 NLGESIPFDPLPLYD
-94 ELGNPNNTM
+94 NLGNPNNTM
-103 VAAHVALHKKTINIP
+103 VAAHAAIHKKTINIP
-118 DAYIT
+118 DAYIA

-134 DFKTGYRSQSFL
+134 DIKTGYRSQSFL

-161 QLINAKNPL
+161 QLINAKSL
-170 TNQIIEFSKIS
+170 YGNQIIEFSKVS

-195 LTNNKLICQ
+195 LTNNKLIGQ
-204 FRELFESFIN
+204 FRQLFESFIN

-219 IDKKSSYNGA
+219 IDKKSPYNGA
-229 HCRRVPTLTMMI
+229 HCRRVPSLTMMI

-246 EADYGI
+246 KADYGI
-252 FKGFVLDEDER
+252 FKGFELNEDEL
-263 YELKIAGLLHDCG
+263 YELRIAGLLHDCG

-314 SFLNQKIAAIESGS
+314 NFLNQKIAAIESGN
-328 LSIIPELEVALKQ
+328 LSVIPELEANLQQ
-341 KLVQYSSDQD
+341 KISQYSSDQT
-351 FLRTCNIGGEF
+351 FLSLCNIGGEF
-362 MHDDYK
+362 MRDEYK
-368 ERLQQIAKYQLRDTQ
+368 ERLQLIATYRWIDPE

-390 TDNEVY
+390 TENEVY
-396 NLSISKGTLTP
+396 NLNITRGTLTA
-407 EERKVINDHI
+407 EERKIINDHI

-489 LTECLQI
+489 LTECLKI
-496 LGKMKLENHIDP
+496 LGNMRLNGHIDP

-517 KVYLRYANEYLDPDQ
+517 KIYLRYANEYLDPDQ
-532 IDYVDETK
+532 IDEVDEDK
-540 IPGYIAFAPTSNT
+540 IIGYTPPLVTAC
-553 SLSGERDKKYNSSS
+553 
-567 ASPVSKENESTLRSA
+567 

>member
-1 MDIGDTKSE
+1 MDMGDTKTE

-29 NTPQLL
+29 NTPKLL
-35 EMILKG
+35 EMILRG

-53 YLATEDKKHL
+53 YLATEDKRSLK
-63 QFEIIINDS
+63 FEIIMNDS

-79 KIGEPISFEPLSLYD
+79 NLGEAIPFDPLPLYD
-94 ELGNPNNTM
+94 EFGNPNNTM
-103 VAAHVALHKKTINIP
+103 VAAHAAIHKKTINIP
-118 DAYIT
+118 DAYIA

-134 DFKTGYRSQSFL
+134 DTKMGYQSQSFL

-161 QLINAKNPL
+161 QLINAKSIVD
-170 TNQIIEFSKIS
+170 NQIIEFSKVA
-181 QRIAESLASQAAIA
+181 QRIGESLASQAAIA
-195 LTNNKLICQ
+195 LTNNKLIGQ

-219 IDKKSSYNGA
+219 IDKKSPYNGA

-246 EADYGI
+246 QADYGI
-252 FKGFVLDEDER
+252 FKDFDLDEDER

-299 LVNTR
+299 LINTR

-314 SFLNQKIAAIESGS
+314 SFLHQKMAAIESGN
-328 LSIIPELEVALKQ
+328 LSIIPELEDAFQQ
-341 KLVQYSSDQD
+341 KLAQYSSDQD
-351 FLRTCNIGGEF
+351 FLRICNIGGEF
-362 MHDDYK
+362 MRDEYK
-368 ERLQQIAKYQLRDTQ
+368 ERLQIIATYRWTDPQ

-390 TDNEVY
+390 TENEVY
-396 NLSISKGTLTP
+396 NLNISRGTLTA
-407 EERKVINDHI
+407 EERKIINDHI

-454 GLTRDQMSLPARMM
+454 GLTREQMSLPARMM

-483 YKKGKT
+483 YKQGKT

-496 LGKMKLENHIDP
+496 LGNMKINGHIDP

-517 KVYLRYANEYLDPDQ
+517 KVYMRYANEYLDPDQ
-532 IDYVDETK
+532 IDEVDENK
-540 IPGYIAFAPTSNT
+540 IPGYTPPFAYFFET
-553 SLSGERDKKYNSSS
+553 
-567 ASPVSKENESTLRSA
+567 

>member
-1 MDIGDTKSE
+1 MQNMDMDDTKSE
-10 SFELIEKLNEIGI
+10 SFELIEKLNDIGI

-29 NTPQLL
+29 NTPKLL

-53 YLATEDKKHL
+53 YLASEDKRHL
-63 QFEIIINDS
+63 QFEIIMNDS

-79 KIGEPISFEPLSLYD
+79 KLGEPIPFSALPLYD
-94 ELGNPNNTM
+94 EVGKPNNTM
-103 VAAHVALHKKTINIP
+103 VAAHAALYKKTINIP
-118 DAYIT
+118 DAYVAD
-123 EGFDFAGTRAF
+123 GFDFAGTRAF
-134 DFKTGYRSQSFL
+134 DIKMGYRSKSFL

-161 QLINAKNPL
+161 QLINAKGSKD
-170 TNQIIEFSKIS
+170 NQIIEFSKVS
-181 QRIAESLASQAAIA
+181 QRIGESLASQAAIA
-195 LTNNKLICQ
+195 LTNNKLIGQ

-219 IDKKSSYNGA
+219 IDKKSPYNGA
-229 HCRRVPTLTMMI
+229 RCRRVPTLTMMI

-252 FKGFVLDEDER
+252 FKDFKLDEDER

-299 LVNTR
+299 LINTR
-304 FEVLKRDAEI
+304 FEILKRDAEI
-314 SFLNQKIAAIESGS
+314 SFLNQKMAAIESGN
-328 LSIIPELEVALKQ
+328 LTVIPELEAAFQQ
-341 KLVQYSSDQD
+341 KLAQYSSDQD
-351 FLRTCNIGGEF
+351 FLRICNIGGEF
-362 MHDDYK
+362 MSDEYK
-368 ERLQQIAKYQLRDTQ
+368 ERLQIIATYRWIDPK
-383 GVETNFL
+383 GAEVNFL
-390 TDNEVY
+390 SDDEVY
-396 NLSISKGTLTP
+396 NLNISRGTLTA
-407 EERKVINDHI
+407 EERKTINDHI
-417 VVTIEMLEQLPYPR
+417 VVTIEMLEKLPYPR

-454 GLTRDQMSLPARMM
+454 GLTREQMSLPARMM

-496 LGKMKLENHIDP
+496 LGKMKQGNHIDP

-532 IDYVDETK
+532 IDEVDENK
-540 IPGYIAFAPTSNT
+540 IPGYTPPFAYFFDT
-553 SLSGERDKKYNSSS
+553 
-567 ASPVSKENESTLRSA
+567 

>member
-1 MDIGDTKSE
+1 MDMGDTKTE

-29 NTPQLL
+29 NTPKLL
-35 EMILKG
+35 EMILRG

-53 YLATEDKKHL
+53 YLATEDKRYL
-63 QFEIIINDS
+63 QFEIIMNDS

-79 KIGEPISFEPLSLYD
+79 KLGEPIPFPALPLYD
-94 ELGNPNNTM
+94 EAGNPNNTM
-103 VAAHVALHKKTINIP
+103 VAAHAALYKKTINIP
-118 DAYIT
+118 DAYVA

-134 DFKTGYRSQSFL
+134 DTKMGYRSKSFL

-161 QLINAKNPL
+161 QLINAKGSKDNE
-170 TNQIIEFSKIS
+170 IIEFSKVS
-181 QRIAESLASQAAIA
+181 QRIGESLASQAAIA
-195 LTNNKLICQ
+195 LTNNKLIGQ

-219 IDKKSSYNGA
+219 IDKKSPYNGA

-246 EADYGI
+246 KADYGI
-252 FKGFVLDEDER
+252 FKDFELDEDER

-299 LVNTR
+299 LINTR
-304 FEVLKRDAEI
+304 FEILKRDAEI
-314 SFLNQKIAAIESGS
+314 SFLNQKMAAIESGN
-328 LSIIPELEVALKQ
+328 LTVITELEEAFQQ
-341 KLVQYSSDQD
+341 KLAQYSSDQD
-351 FLRTCNIGGEF
+351 FLRICNIGGEF
-362 MHDDYK
+362 MSDEYK
-368 ERLQQIAKYQLRDTQ
+368 ERLQIIATYRWIDPE
-383 GVETNFL
+383 GAEVNFL
-390 TDNEVY
+390 TDDEVY
-396 NLSISKGTLTP
+396 NLNISRGTLTA
-407 EERKVINDHI
+407 EERKTINDHI
-417 VVTIEMLEQLPYPR
+417 VVTIEMLEKLPYPR

-454 GLTRDQMSLPARMM
+454 GLTREQMSLPARMM

-496 LGKMKLENHIDP
+496 LGNMKQGNHIDP

-532 IDYVDETK
+532 IDEVDENK
-540 IPGYIAFAPTSNT
+540 IPGYTPPFAYFFDT
-553 SLSGERDKKYNSSS
+553 
-567 ASPVSKENESTLRSA
+567 

>member
-1 MDIGDTKSE
+1 MDIGDTKVE

-29 NTPQLL
+29 NTPKLL

-41 AKTILNADGGTL
+41 AKTILNADAGTL

-63 QFEIIINDS
+63 KFEIIMNDS

-79 KIGEPISFEPLSLYD
+79 KVGEPIPFEPLPLYD
-94 ELGNPNNTM
+94 DLGNPSTTM
-103 VAAHVALHKKTINIP
+103 VAAHAALYKKTINIP
-118 DAYIT
+118 DAYT
-123 EGFDFAGTRAF
+123 AEGFDFAGTRAF
-134 DFKTGYRSQSFL
+134 DIRTGYRSQSFL

-161 QLINAKNPL
+161 QLINAKNPHDH
-170 TNQIIEFSKIS
+170 QIIEFTKVS

-195 LTNNKLICQ
+195 LTNNKLIGQ
-204 FRELFESFIN
+204 FCELFESFIN
-214 LMSEA
+214 LISEA
-219 IDKKSSYNGA
+219 IDKKSPYNGA
-229 HCRRVPTLTMMI
+229 HCRRVPTLTMMM

-246 EADYGI
+246 KADYGI
-252 FKGFVLDEDER
+252 FKDFELDEDGR
-263 YELKIAGLLHDCG
+263 YEVKIAGLLHDCG

-314 SFLNQKIAAIESGS
+314 DFLNQKIYAIASNN
-328 LSIIPELEVALKQ
+328 LSIIPELESALEQ
-341 KLVQYSSDQD
+341 KITQYSSDQD
-351 FLRTCNIGGEF
+351 FLRICNIGGEF
-362 MHDDYK
+362 MRDEYK
-368 ERLQQIAKYQLRDTQ
+368 ERLQQIAKYRWRDPQ

-390 TDNEVY
+390 SDNEVY
-396 NLSISKGTLTP
+396 NLNISRGTLTS

-417 VVTIEMLEQLPYPR
+417 SVTIEMLEQLPYPR

-454 GLTRDQMSLPARMM
+454 GLTRNQMSLPARMM

-496 LGKMKLENHIDP
+496 LGKMKVDNHIDP

-517 KVYLRYANEYLDPDQ
+517 KIYMRYAEEYLDPDQ
-532 IDYVDETK
+532 IDAVDENK
-540 IPGYIAFAPTSNT
+540 IPGYVPPSVN
-553 SLSGERDKKYNSSS
+553 L
-567 ASPVSKENESTLRSA
+567 

>member
-1 MDIGDTKSE
+1 MDMDDTKSE
-10 SFELIEKLNEIGI
+10 SFELIEKLNDIGI

-29 NTPQLL
+29 NTPKLL

-53 YLATEDKKHL
+53 YLATEDKRHL
-63 QFEIIINDS
+63 QFEIIMNDS

-79 KIGEPISFEPLSLYD
+79 KLGDPIPFPDLPLYD
-94 ELGNPNNTM
+94 EAGNPNNTM
-103 VAAHVALHKKTINIP
+103 VAAHAALYKKTINIP
-118 DAYIT
+118 DAYVA
-123 EGFDFAGTRAF
+123 EGFDFSGPRAF
-134 DFKTGYRSQSFL
+134 DTNMGYRSKSFL

-161 QLINAKNPL
+161 QLINAKGSKD
-170 TNQIIEFSKIS
+170 NQIIEFSKVS
-181 QRIAESLASQAAIA
+181 QRIGESLASQAAIA
-195 LTNNKLICQ
+195 LTNNKLIGQ

-219 IDKKSSYNGA
+219 IDKKSPYNGA

-252 FKGFVLDEDER
+252 FKDFELDEDER

-299 LVNTR
+299 LINTR
-304 FEVLKRDAEI
+304 FEILKRDAEI
-314 SFLNQKIAAIESGS
+314 SFLNQKMAAIESGK
-328 LSIIPELEVALKQ
+328 LTVIPELEEAFQQ
-341 KLVQYSSDQD
+341 KLAQYSSDQD
-351 FLRTCNIGGEF
+351 FLRICNIGGEF
-362 MHDDYK
+362 MSDEYK
-368 ERLQQIAKYQLRDTQ
+368 ERLQIIATYRWIDPE
-383 GVETNFL
+383 GAEVNFL
-390 TDNEVY
+390 TDDEVY
-396 NLSISKGTLTP
+396 NLNISRGTLTA
-407 EERKVINDHI
+407 EERKTINDHI
-417 VVTIEMLEQLPYPR
+417 VVTIEMLEKLPYPR

-454 GLTRDQMSLPARMM
+454 GLTREQMSLPARMM

-496 LGKMKLENHIDP
+496 LGKMKQGNHIDP

-532 IDYVDETK
+532 IDEVDENK
-540 IPGYIAFAPTSNT
+540 IPGYTPPFAYFFDT
-553 SLSGERDKKYNSSS
+553 
-567 ASPVSKENESTLRSA
+567 

>member
-1 MDIGDTKSE
+1 MDDTKSE
-10 SFELIEKLNEIGI
+10 SFELIEKLNDIGI
-23 ALSAEK
+23 ALSAVK
-29 NTPQLL
+29 NTPKLL
-35 EMILKG
+35 EMILRV

-53 YLATEDKKHL
+53 YLATEDKRHL
-63 QFEIIINDS
+63 QFEIIMNDS

-79 KIGEPISFEPLSLYD
+79 KLGDPIPFPDLPLYD
-94 ELGNPNNTM
+94 EAGNPNNTM
-103 VAAHVALHKKTINIP
+103 VAAHAALYKKTINIP
-118 DAYIT
+118 DAYVA
-123 EGFDFAGTRAF
+123 EGFDFSGPRAF
-134 DFKTGYRSQSFL
+134 DTNMGYRSKSFL

-161 QLINAKNPL
+161 QLINAKGSKD
-170 TNQIIEFSKIS
+170 NQIIEFSKIS
-181 QRIAESLASQAAIA
+181 QRIGESLASQAAIA
-195 LTNNKLICQ
+195 LTNNKLIGQ

-219 IDKKSSYNGA
+219 IDKKSPYNGA

-246 EADYGI
+246 KADYGI
-252 FKGFVLDEDER
+252 FKDFELDEDER

-299 LVNTR
+299 LINTR
-304 FEVLKRDAEI
+304 FEILKRDAEI
-314 SFLNQKIAAIESGS
+314 SFLNQKMAAIESGN
-328 LSIIPELEVALKQ
+328 LTVIPELEEAFQQ
-341 KLVQYSSDQD
+341 KLAQYSSDQD
-351 FLRTCNIGGEF
+351 FLRICNIGGEF
-362 MHDDYK
+362 MSDEYK
-368 ERLQQIAKYQLRDTQ
+368 ERLQIIATYRWIDPK
-383 GVETNFL
+383 GAEVNFL
-390 TDNEVY
+390 TDDEVY
-396 NLSISKGTLTP
+396 NLNISRGTLTA
-407 EERKVINDHI
+407 EERKTINDHI
-417 VVTIEMLEQLPYPR
+417 VVTIEMLEKLPYPR

-454 GLTRDQMSLPARMM
+454 GLTREQMSLPARMM

-496 LGKMKLENHIDP
+496 LGKMKQGNHIDP

-532 IDYVDETK
+532 IDEVDENK
-540 IPGYIAFAPTSNT
+540 IPGYTPPLAYFFDT
-553 SLSGERDKKYNSSS
+553 
-567 ASPVSKENESTLRSA
+567 

>member
-10 SFELIEKLNEIGI
+10 SFALIEKLNEIGI

-29 NTPQLL
+29 NTPKLL
-35 EMILKG
+35 EMILRG
-41 AKTILNADGGTL
+41 AKTILNADAGTL
-53 YLATEDKKHL
+53 YLATEDKRFL
-63 QFEIIINDS
+63 QFEIMMNDS
-72 LGIMMGA
+72 LGTILVS
-79 KIGEPISFEPLSLYD
+79 KPEEPIPFPPLPLYD
-94 ELGNPNNTM
+94 DEGKPNETM
-103 VAAHVALHKKTINIP
+103 VAARAAIYKQTINIP
-118 DAYIT
+118 DAYTST
-123 EGFDFAGTRAF
+123 ENLDFTGTRAF
-134 DFKTGYRSQSFL
+134 DTRTGYRSQSFL

-161 QLINAKNPL
+161 QLINAKDPNSG
-170 TNQIIEFSKIS
+170 QIIEFSQVS

-195 LTNNKLICQ
+195 LTNNKLIAQ

-214 LMSEA
+214 LISEA
-219 IDKKSSYNGA
+219 IDKKSPYNGA

-246 EADYGI
+246 KADYGI
-252 FKGFVLDEDER
+252 FKEFDLDEDER

-314 SFLNQKIAAIESGS
+314 SFLNQKIAAIESGN
-328 LSIIPELEVALKQ
+328 LSIIPDLEAALEQ
-341 KLVQYSSDQD
+341 KIAQYSSDQN
-351 FLRTCNIGGEF
+351 FLRICNIGGEF
-362 MHDDYK
+362 MRDDLK
-368 ERLQQIAKYQLRDTQ
+368 ERLQQIAKYRWIDPQ

-390 TDNEVY
+390 TENEVY
-396 NLSISKGTLTP
+396 NLNVSRGTLTT
-407 EERKVINDHI
+407 EERKIINDHI

-496 LGKMKLENHIDP
+496 LGNMKLNGHIDP

-517 KVYLRYANEYLDPDQ
+517 KVYMRYANEYLDPDQ
-532 IDYVDETK
+532 IDEVDENN
-540 IPGYIAFAPTSNT
+540 IPGYTPPFA
-553 SLSGERDKKYNSSS
+553 YFF
-567 ASPVSKENESTLRSA
+567 STN

>member
-1 MDIGDTKSE
+1 MDMGDNKTE

-29 NTPQLL
+29 NTPKLL
-35 EMILKG
+35 EMILRG

-53 YLATEDKKHL
+53 YLATEDKKYL
-63 QFEIIINDS
+63 QFEIIMNDS

-79 KIGEPISFEPLSLYD
+79 KLGEPIPFPALPLYD
-94 ELGNPNNTM
+94 KAGNPNNTM
-103 VAAHVALHKKTINIP
+103 VAAHAALYKKTINIP
-118 DAYIT
+118 DAYVAD
-123 EGFDFAGTRAF
+123 GFDFAGTRAF
-134 DFKTGYRSQSFL
+134 DTKMGYRSKSFL

-161 QLINAKNPL
+161 QLINAKGAKDNE
-170 TNQIIEFSKIS
+170 IIEFSKVS
-181 QRIAESLASQAAIA
+181 QRIGESLASQAAIA
-195 LTNNKLICQ
+195 LTNNKLIGQ

-219 IDKKSSYNGA
+219 IDKKSPYNGA

-246 EADYGI
+246 QADYGI
-252 FKGFVLDEDER
+252 FKDFNLDEEER

-299 LVNTR
+299 LINTR
-304 FEVLKRDAEI
+304 FEILKRDAEI
-314 SFLNQKIAAIESGS
+314 SFLNQKMAAIESS
-328 LSIIPELEVALKQ
+328 NLSVIPELEEAFQQ
-341 KLVQYSSDQD
+341 KLSQYSSDQD
-351 FLRTCNIGGEF
+351 FLRICNIGGEF
-362 MHDDYK
+362 MSDEYK
-368 ERLQQIAKYQLRDTQ
+368 ERLQIIATYRWLDPK
-383 GVETNFL
+383 GVEVNFL
-390 TDNEVY
+390 TEDEVY
-396 NLSISKGTLTP
+396 NLNISRGTLTS
-407 EERKVINDHI
+407 EERKIINDHI

-454 GLTRDQMSLPARMM
+454 GLTREQMSLPARMM

-496 LGKMKLENHIDP
+496 LGKMKEGNHIDP

-517 KVYLRYANEYLDPDQ
+517 KVYLHYANEYLDPDQ
-532 IDYVDETK
+532 IDAVDENK
-540 IPGYIAFAPTSNT
+540 IPGYTPPFADFFDT
-553 SLSGERDKKYNSSS
+553 
-567 ASPVSKENESTLRSA
+567 

>member
-1 MDIGDTKSE
+1 MTIGDLETKVE
-10 SFELIEKLNEIGI
+10 SSELIEKLNEIGI

-29 NTPQLL
+29 NTPKLL

-41 AKTILNADGGTL
+41 AKAILNADGGTI

-63 QFEIIINDS
+63 QFEIIMNDS

-79 KIGEPISFEPLSLYD
+79 KLGDPIPLDPLPLYD
-94 ELGNPNNTM
+94 QDGNPNNTM
-103 VAAHVALHKKTINIP
+103 VAAHAALYKKTINIP
-118 DAYIT
+118 DAYIA
-123 EGFDFAGTRAF
+123 EGFDFSGTRAF
-134 DFKTGYRSQSFL
+134 DVKMGYRSRSFL

-161 QLINAKNPL
+161 QLINAKDQCS
-170 TNQIIEFSKIS
+170 NQIIEFSKIS

-195 LTNNKLICQ
+195 LTNNKLVGQ
-204 FRELFESFIN
+204 FRGLFESFIN

-219 IDKKSSYNGA
+219 IDKKSPYNGA

-246 EADYGI
+246 KADYGI
-252 FKGFVLDEDER
+252 FRDFNLDEEEL

-304 FEVLKRDAEI
+304 FEILKRDAEV
-314 SFLNQKIAAIESGS
+314 SFLHQKIAAIESGN
-328 LSIIPELEVALKQ
+328 LSIIPDLEESLQQ
-341 KLVQYSSDQD
+341 KIAQYSSDQD
-351 FLRTCNIGGEF
+351 FLRICNIGGEF
-362 MHDDYK
+362 MRDEYK
-368 ERLQQIAKYQLRDTQ
+368 ERLQQIAKYRWIDPK

-390 TDNEVY
+390 TDDELY
-396 NLSISKGTLTP
+396 NLSVARGTLTA
-407 EERKVINDHI
+407 EERKIINDHI
-417 VVTIEMLEQLPYPR
+417 VVTIEMLQQLPYPR

-483 YKKGKT
+483 YKPGKT

-496 LGKMKLENHIDP
+496 LGKMKLDNHIDP

-517 KVYLRYANEYLDPDQ
+517 KVYMQYANEYLDPDQ
-532 IDYVDETK
+532 IDEVDEQK
-540 IPGYIAFAPTSNT
+540 IPGYQPPTLVTRN
-553 SLSGERDKKYNSSS
+553 
-567 ASPVSKENESTLRSA
+567 

>member
-1 MDIGDTKSE
+1 MTIGDLETRVE
-10 SFELIEKLNEIGI
+10 SSELIEKLNEIGI

-29 NTPQLL
+29 NTPKLL

-41 AKTILNADGGTL
+41 AKAILNADGGTL
-53 YLATEDKKHL
+53 YLATEDKRHL
-63 QFEIIINDS
+63 QFEMIINDS

-79 KIGEPISFEPLSLYD
+79 KLGDPIPFDPLPLYD
-94 ELGNPNNTM
+94 QDGNPNNTM
-103 VAAHVALHKKTINIP
+103 VAAHAALYKKTINIP
-118 DAYIT
+118 DAYIA
-123 EGFDFAGTRAF
+123 EGFDFSGTRAF
-134 DFKTGYRSQSFL
+134 DIKMGYRSQSFL

-161 QLINAKNPL
+161 QLINAKDQHR
-170 TNQIIEFSKIS
+170 NQIIEFSKIS

-195 LTNNKLICQ
+195 LTNNKLVGQ
-204 FRELFESFIN
+204 FRGLFESFIN

-219 IDKKSSYNGA
+219 IDKKSPYNGA

-246 EADYGI
+246 KADYGI
-252 FKGFVLDEDER
+252 FRDFNLDEEEL

-304 FEVLKRDAEI
+304 FEILKRDAQV
-314 SFLNQKIAAIESGS
+314 SFLHQKIAAIESGN
-328 LSIIPELEVALKQ
+328 LSIIPDLEESLQQ
-341 KLVQYSSDQD
+341 KIAQYSSDQN
-351 FLRTCNIGGEF
+351 FLRICNVGGEF
-362 MHDDYK
+362 MRDEYK
-368 ERLQQIAKYQLRDTQ
+368 ERLQQIAKYRWIDPN

-390 TDNEVY
+390 TDDELY
-396 NLSISKGTLTP
+396 NLSVARGTLTA
-407 EERKVINDHI
+407 EERKIINDHI
-417 VVTIEMLEQLPYPR
+417 VVTIEMLQQLPYPR

-496 LGKMKLENHIDP
+496 LGKMKLDNHIDP

-517 KVYLRYANEYLDPDQ
+517 KVYMQYANEYLDPDQ
-532 IDYVDETK
+532 IDEVDEQK
-540 IPGYIAFAPTSNT
+540 IPGYR
-553 SLSGERDKKYNSSS
+553 LSQ
-567 ASPVSKENESTLRSA
+567 STI

>member
-1 MDIGDTKSE
+1 MEISETTTDNKAAE

-29 NTPQLL
+29 NTPKLL

-41 AKTILNADGGTL
+41 AKTILNTDAGTL
-53 YLATEDKKHL
+53 YLATEDKKQL
-63 QFEIIINDS
+63 QFEIIMNDS

-79 KIGEPISFEPLSLYD
+79 KLGDPMPFEALPLYD
-94 ELGNPNNTM
+94 QLGNPNNTM
-103 VAAHVALHKKTINIP
+103 VAAHAALYKKTINIP
-118 DAYIT
+118 DAYVAD
-123 EGFDFAGTRAF
+123 GFDFSGTRAF
-134 DFKTGYRSQSFL
+134 DIKTGYRSQSFL

-161 QLINAKNPL
+161 QLINAKDPSS
-170 TNQIIEFSKIS
+170 NQIIEFSKIS

-195 LTNNKLICQ
+195 LTNNKLIGQ

-214 LMSEA
+214 LISEA
-219 IDKKSSYNGA
+219 IDKKSPYNGA

-246 EADYGI
+246 QANYGI
-252 FKGFVLDEDER
+252 FKDFELDEDER
-263 YELKIAGLLHDCG
+263 YELRIAGLLHDCG

-304 FEVLKRDAEI
+304 FEVLKRDVEI
-314 SFLNQKIAAIESGS
+314 AFLKQKMAAIESGN
-328 LSIIPELEVALKQ
+328 LSIIADLEVTFQQ
-341 KLVQYSSDQD
+341 KLAQYSSDQA
-351 FLRTCNIGGEF
+351 FLRVCNIGGEF
-362 MHDDYK
+362 MSDEYK
-368 ERLQQIAKYQLRDTQ
+368 ERLQQISEYRWSDPHGMEA
-383 GVETNFL
+383 NFL
-390 TDNEVY
+390 TENEVY
-396 NLSISKGTLTP
+396 NLNISRGTLTP
-407 EERKVINDHI
+407 KERKIINDHI
-417 VVTIEMLEQLPYPR
+417 SVTIEMLEQLPYPR

-441 GHHERMDGKGYPK
+441 GHHERMDGKGYPN

-496 LGKMKLENHIDP
+496 LGKMSLGGHIDP
-508 DLFDLFVSE
+508 DLFNLFVSK

-532 IDYVDETK
+532 IDEVDEHK
-540 IPGYIAFAPTSNT
+540 ISGYTPPALTPCF
-553 SLSGERDKKYNSSS
+553 
-567 ASPVSKENESTLRSA
+567 

>member
-1 MDIGDTKSE
+1 MDMDDTKSE
-10 SFELIEKLNEIGI
+10 SFELIEKLNDIGI

-29 NTPQLL
+29 NTPKLL

-53 YLATEDKKHL
+53 YLASEDKRHL
-63 QFEIIINDS
+63 QFEIIMNDS

-79 KIGEPISFEPLSLYD
+79 KLGEPIPFSALPLYD
-94 ELGNPNNTM
+94 EVGKPNNTM
-103 VAAHVALHKKTINIP
+103 VAAHAALYKKTINIP
-118 DAYIT
+118 DAYVAD
-123 EGFDFAGTRAF
+123 GFDFAGTRAF
-134 DFKTGYRSQSFL
+134 DIKMGYRSKSFL

-161 QLINAKNPL
+161 QLINAKGSKD
-170 TNQIIEFSKIS
+170 NQIIEFSKVS
-181 QRIAESLASQAAIA
+181 QRIGESLASQAAIA
-195 LTNNKLICQ
+195 LTNNKLIGQ

-219 IDKKSSYNGA
+219 IDKKSPYNGA
-229 HCRRVPTLTMMI
+229 RCRRVPTLTMMI

-252 FKGFVLDEDER
+252 FKDFKLDEDER

-299 LVNTR
+299 LINTR
-304 FEVLKRDAEI
+304 FEILKRDAEI
-314 SFLNQKIAAIESGS
+314 SFLNQKMAAIESGN
-328 LSIIPELEVALKQ
+328 LTVIPELEAAFQQ
-341 KLVQYSSDQD
+341 KLAQYSSDQD
-351 FLRTCNIGGEF
+351 FLRICNIGGEF
-362 MHDDYK
+362 MSDEYK
-368 ERLQQIAKYQLRDTQ
+368 ERLQIIATYRWIDPK
-383 GVETNFL
+383 GAEVNFL
-390 TDNEVY
+390 SDDEVY
-396 NLSISKGTLTP
+396 NLNISRGTLTA
-407 EERKVINDHI
+407 EERKTINDHI
-417 VVTIEMLEQLPYPR
+417 VVTIEMLEKLPYPR

-454 GLTRDQMSLPARMM
+454 GLTREQMSLPARMM

-496 LGKMKLENHIDP
+496 LGKMKQGNHIDP

-532 IDYVDETK
+532 IDEVDENK
-540 IPGYIAFAPTSNT
+540 IPGYTPPFAYFFDT
-553 SLSGERDKKYNSSS
+553 
-567 ASPVSKENESTLRSA
+567 

>member
-1 MDIGDTKSE
+1 MYMGETNAE
-10 SFELIEKLNEIGI
+10 PFELIEKLNEIGI
-23 ALSAEK
+23 ALSSEK
-29 NTPQLL
+29 NTPKLL

-53 YLATEDKKHL
+53 YLATEDKRYL

-79 KIGEPISFEPLSLYD
+79 KLGEPIPLDPLPLYD
-94 ELGNPNNTM
+94 EFDKPNNTM
-103 VAAHVALHKKTINIP
+103 VAAHAALYKKTINIP
-118 DAYIT
+118 DAYIA

-134 DFKTGYRSQSFL
+134 DTRMGYRSQSFL

-161 QLINAKNPL
+161 QLINAKGAKDGS
-170 TNQIIEFSKIS
+170 IIEFSKVS
-181 QRIAESLASQAAIA
+181 QRIGESLASQAAIA
-195 LTNNKLICQ
+195 LTNNKLIGQ

-214 LMSEA
+214 LISEA
-219 IDKKSSYNGA
+219 IDKKSPYNGA

-246 EADYGI
+246 QADFGI
-252 FKGFVLDEDER
+252 FKDFELDEEER

-299 LVNTR
+299 LINTR

-314 SFLNQKIAAIESGS
+314 TFLNQKIAAIESS
-328 LSIIPELEVALKQ
+328 NLSIISELEDAFQQ
-341 KLVQYSSDQD
+341 KIAQYSSDQD
-351 FLRTCNIGGEF
+351 FLRICNIGGEF
-362 MHDDYK
+362 MRDEYK
-368 ERLQQIAKYQLRDTQ
+368 ERLQIIATYRWIDPQ

-390 TDNEVY
+390 TEDEVY
-396 NLSISKGTLTP
+396 NLNISRGTLTA
-407 EERKVINDHI
+407 EEREIINNHI

-483 YKKGKT
+483 YKKGKN

-496 LGKMKLENHIDP
+496 LGKMKLNNHIDP

-532 IDYVDETK
+532 IDDVDENK
-540 IPGYIAFAPTSNT
+540 IPGYTPPFAYFFET
-553 SLSGERDKKYNSSS
+553 
-567 ASPVSKENESTLRSA
+567 

>member
-1 MDIGDTKSE
+1 MPMGDRDTNVE
-10 SFELIEKLNEIGI
+10 SSELIEKLNEIGI

-29 NTPQLL
+29 NTPKLL

-41 AKTILNADGGTL
+41 VKTILNADGGTL

-63 QFEIIINDS
+63 QFEIIMNDS

-79 KIGEPISFEPLSLYD
+79 KLGDPIPFDPLPLYD
-94 ELGNPNNTM
+94 PDGNPNNTM
-103 VAAHVALHKKTINIP
+103 VAAHAALYKKTINIP
-118 DAYIT
+118 DAYIA
-123 EGFDFAGTRAF
+123 EGFDFSGTRAF
-134 DFKTGYRSQSFL
+134 DTRMGYRSQSFL

-161 QLINAKNPL
+161 QLINAKDQH
-170 TNQIIEFSKIS
+170 TKKITEFSKIS

-195 LTNNKLICQ
+195 LTNNKLVAQ
-204 FRELFESFIN
+204 FRGLFESFIN

-219 IDKKSSYNGA
+219 IDKKSPYNGA

-241 ADAAC
+241 AEAAC
-246 EADYGI
+246 KADYGI
-252 FKGFVLDEDER
+252 FQDFNLDEEEL

-299 LVNTR
+299 LINTR
-304 FEVLKRDAEI
+304 FEILKRDAEI
-314 SFLNQKIAAIESGS
+314 TFLNQKIAAIESGN
-328 LSIIPELEVALKQ
+328 LSVIPELEESLKQ
-341 KLVQYSSDQD
+341 KIAQYSSDQD
-351 FLRTCNIGGEF
+351 FLRVCNIGGEF
-362 MHDDYK
+362 MRDEYK
-368 ERLQQIAKYQLRDTQ
+368 ERLQQIAKYRWIDPK

-390 TDNEVY
+390 TEDELY
-396 NLSISKGTLTP
+396 NLSIARGTLTA
-407 EERKVINDHI
+407 EERKIINDHI
-417 VVTIEMLEQLPYPR
+417 VVTIEMLQQLPYPR

-483 YKKGKT
+483 YKAGKT

-496 LGKMKLENHIDP
+496 LGKMRLDNHIDP

-517 KVYLRYANEYLDPDQ
+517 KVYMKYANEYLDPDQ
-532 IDYVDETK
+532 IDEVDEQK
-540 IPGYIAFAPTSNT
+540 IPGYRLHKRMI
-553 SLSGERDKKYNSSS
+553 
-567 ASPVSKENESTLRSA
+567 

>member
-1 MDIGDTKSE
+1 MYMGETNAE
-10 SFELIEKLNEIGI
+10 PFELIEKLNEIGI
-23 ALSAEK
+23 ALSSEK
-29 NTPQLL
+29 NTPKLL

-79 KIGEPISFEPLSLYD
+79 KLGEPIPLDPLPLYD
-94 ELGNPNNTM
+94 EFGKPNNTL
-103 VAAHVALHKKTINIP
+103 VAAHAALYKKTINIP
-118 DAYIT
+118 DAYVA

-134 DFKTGYRSQSFL
+134 DTRMGYRSQSFL

-161 QLINAKNPL
+161 QLINAKGAKNG
-170 TNQIIEFSKIS
+170 QIIEFSKVF
-181 QRIAESLASQAAIA
+181 QRIGESLASQAAIA
-195 LTNNKLICQ
+195 LTNNRLIGQ
-204 FRELFESFIN
+204 FRGLFESFIN
-214 LMSEA
+214 LISEA
-219 IDKKSSYNGA
+219 IDKKSPYNGA

-246 EADYGI
+246 QADFGI
-252 FKGFVLDEDER
+252 FKDFNLDEEER

-299 LVNTR
+299 LINTR

-314 SFLNQKIAAIESGS
+314 TFLNQKMAAIESDN
-328 LSIIPELEVALKQ
+328 LSIISELEDAFQQ
-341 KLVQYSSDQD
+341 KLAQYSSDQD
-351 FLRTCNIGGEF
+351 FLRICNIGGEF
-362 MHDDYK
+362 MHEEYK
-368 ERLQQIAKYQLRDTQ
+368 ERLQIIANYRWSDPK

-390 TDNEVY
+390 TEDEVY
-396 NLSISKGTLTP
+396 NLNISRGTLTA
-407 EERKVINDHI
+407 EEREIINNHI

-483 YKKGKT
+483 YKKGKN

-496 LGKMKLENHIDP
+496 LGKMKLNNHIDP

-532 IDYVDETK
+532 IDDVDENN
-540 IPGYIAFAPTSNT
+540 IPGYTPPFAYFFET
-553 SLSGERDKKYNSSS
+553 
-567 ASPVSKENESTLRSA
+567 

>member
-1 MDIGDTKSE
+1 MDMDDTKSE
-10 SFELIEKLNEIGI
+10 SFELIEKLNDIGI
-23 ALSAEK
+23 ALSAVK
-29 NTPQLL
+29 NTPKLL
-35 EMILKG
+35 EMILRV

-53 YLATEDKKHL
+53 YLATEDKRHL
-63 QFEIIINDS
+63 QFEIIMNDS

-79 KIGEPISFEPLSLYD
+79 KLGDPIPFPDLPLYD
-94 ELGNPNNTM
+94 EAGNPNNTM
-103 VAAHVALHKKTINIP
+103 VAAHAALYKKTINIP
-118 DAYIT
+118 DAYVA
-123 EGFDFAGTRAF
+123 EGFDFSGPRAF
-134 DFKTGYRSQSFL
+134 DTNMGYRSKSFL

-161 QLINAKNPL
+161 QLINAKGSKD
-170 TNQIIEFSKIS
+170 NQIIEFSKIS
-181 QRIAESLASQAAIA
+181 QRIGESLASQAAIA
-195 LTNNKLICQ
+195 LTNNKLIGQ

-219 IDKKSSYNGA
+219 IDKKSPYNGA

-246 EADYGI
+246 KADYGI
-252 FKGFVLDEDER
+252 FKDFELDEDER

-299 LVNTR
+299 LINTR
-304 FEVLKRDAEI
+304 FEILKRDAEI
-314 SFLNQKIAAIESGS
+314 SFLNQKMAAIESGN
-328 LSIIPELEVALKQ
+328 LTVIPELEEAFQQ
-341 KLVQYSSDQD
+341 KLAQYSSDQD
-351 FLRTCNIGGEF
+351 FLRICNIGGEF
-362 MHDDYK
+362 MSDEYK
-368 ERLQQIAKYQLRDTQ
+368 ERLQIIATYRWIDPK
-383 GVETNFL
+383 GAEVNFL
-390 TDNEVY
+390 TDDEVY
-396 NLSISKGTLTP
+396 NLNISRGTLTA
-407 EERKVINDHI
+407 EERKTINDHI
-417 VVTIEMLEQLPYPR
+417 VVTIEMLEKLPYPR

-454 GLTRDQMSLPARMM
+454 GLTREQMSLPARMM

-496 LGKMKLENHIDP
+496 LGKMKQGNHIDP

-532 IDYVDETK
+532 IDEVDENK
-540 IPGYIAFAPTSNT
+540 IPGYTPPLAYFFDT
-553 SLSGERDKKYNSSS
+553 
-567 ASPVSKENESTLRSA
+567 

>member
-1 MDIGDTKSE
+1 MD
-10 SFELIEKLNEIGI
+10 FELIEKLNEIGI

-29 NTPQLL
+29 NTPKLL

-41 AKTILNADGGTL
+41 AKTILNADAGTL
-53 YLATEDKKHL
+53 YLASENKKYL
-63 QFEIIINDS
+63 QFEIIMNDS
-72 LGIMMGA
+72 LGTMMSA
-79 KIGEPISFEPLSLYD
+79 KREPITFESLHLYD
-94 ELGNPNNTM
+94 ELGKPNNTM
-103 VAAHVALHKKTINIP
+103 VAAHAALHKKTINIP
-118 DAYIT
+118 DAYT
-123 EGFDFAGTRAF
+123 AEGFDFAGTRAF
-134 DFKTGYRSQSFL
+134 DINTGYRSQSFL

-161 QLINAKNPL
+161 QLINAKDPR

-195 LTNNKLICQ
+195 LTNNKLIGQ
-204 FRELFESFIN
+204 FRGLFESFIN

-219 IDKKSSYNGA
+219 IDKKSPYNGA
-229 HCRRVPTLTMMI
+229 HCRRVPMLTMMI

-246 EADYGI
+246 KADYGI
-252 FKGFVLDEDER
+252 FKDFSLDEEER

-299 LVNTR
+299 VVNTR
-304 FEVLKRDAEI
+304 FEILKRDAEI
-314 SFLNQKIAAIESGS
+314 SFLNQKIAAIKSGN
-328 LSIIPELEVALKQ
+328 LSIISDLEATLQQ
-341 KLVQYSSDQD
+341 KIADYCSDQE
-351 FLRTCNIGGEF
+351 FLRICNIGGEF
-362 MHDDYK
+362 MSAEYQ
-368 ERLQQIAKYQLRDTQ
+368 ERLTLIAKYRWIDPQ

-390 TDNEVY
+390 TDNELY
-396 NLSISKGTLTP
+396 NLNVSGGTLTT
-407 EERKVINDHI
+407 EERKIINDHI

-483 YKKGKT
+483 YKQGKT

-496 LGKMKLENHIDP
+496 LGKMKLGNHIDP

-517 KVYLRYANEYLDPDQ
+517 KIYMRYANEYLDPDQ
-532 IDYVDETK
+532 IDEVDENK
-540 IPGYIAFAPTSNT
+540 IPGYTPP
-553 SLSGERDKKYNSSS
+553 LSIIS
-567 ASPVSKENESTLRSA
+567 